1 MLLPIHIEEHSHCM
15 MSLEFKLKDKCK
27 EGRLDIQSV
36 GGNKL
41 FWDRSPYVAQASLK
55 HEVRLPLFPEHC
67 GYRGVSCCR
76 LPGVF
81 GWTHGIDWDPCGNKD
96 RGRRT
101 EDCSAH
107 STCHL
112 KRDQVRAGHSGQWS
126 IPKQGDEPRK
136 REVWQPRECSHWLW
150 HTNAS
155 HVAVWGPWSCWQY
168 QDQRV
173 GGRQPMR
180 VGLDQNERWE
190 ASMALGTFG
199 PRGWEVGRIAKLNA
213 NIGICRFS
221 LKT

>member
-1 MLLPIHIEEHSHCM
+1 
-15 MSLEFKLKDKCK
+15 MSLEFTLKDKCK

-41 FWDRSPYVAQASLK
+41 FWDRSPYVAQAGLK
-55 HEVRLPLFPEHC
+55 REVLLPLFPKYC
-67 GYRGVSCCR
+67 GYRGVPCCL
-76 LPGVF
+76 LPAVF
-81 GWTHGIDWDPCGNKD
+81 GWTYGFGWNPCGNKG

-107 STCHL
+107 STCRL
-112 KRDQVRAGHSGQWS
+112 KRDQIRARHSGKWTV
-126 IPKQGDEPRK
+126 PKPRDELRK
-136 REVWQPRECSHWLW
+136 REVWQPWECSRWLW

-155 HVAVWGPWSCWQY
+155 NVAAWGPWSRWQH

-173 GGRQPMR
+173 DGRQPMR

-190 ASMALGTFG
+190 ASLALGTFG
-199 PRGWEVGRIAKLNA
+199 SRGWEVGRIAKLNA
-213 NIGICRFS
+213 NIGKCRFS